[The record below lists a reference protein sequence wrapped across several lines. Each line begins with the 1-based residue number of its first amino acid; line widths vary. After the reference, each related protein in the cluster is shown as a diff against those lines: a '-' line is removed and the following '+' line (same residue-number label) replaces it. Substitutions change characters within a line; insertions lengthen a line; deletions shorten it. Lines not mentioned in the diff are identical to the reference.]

1 MRFSQMKPF
10 AMIQSKGLC
19 TNEIIQG
26 DMRRLSETFTKSLHS
41 HTSSIVN
48 DAIGTILFFL

>member
-1 MRFSQMKPF
+1 MKPF

-48 DAIGTILFFL
+48 DAIGTIYFFL